1 MFTLQHEYVTWRAK
15 FKRAP
20 QFHAVRLALRPST
33 VFHTVTNHIPF
44 KSVQSTRFESLM
56 FLGYNIHYNYE
67 LYSKFMH
74 GLAWKIFK
82 AFASSVLDG
91 CVEKPRAE
99 ETVQNPVLAPSM
111 TYIILYT
118 RIRPLAI

>member
-1 MFTLQHEYVTWRAK
+1 
-15 FKRAP
+15 
-20 QFHAVRLALRPST
+20 
-33 VFHTVTNHIPF
+33 
-44 KSVQSTRFESLM
+44 
-56 FLGYNIHYNYE
+56 
-67 LYSKFMH
+67 MH

-91 CVEKPRAE
+91 CVAKPRAE